1 VKTTIKRMRDG
12 RIKYTVCP
20 HHEMEMGGI
29 ADDALGAAER
39 AFTQLDAV
47 ARSPL
52 GAVLPPGLRS
62 GASTLR
68 AMVSAARRGKLDD
81 ELAKLPDRAKR
92 AAANVLNHIRG
103 WL

>member
-1 VKTTIKRMRDG
+1 MKTTIRRLPDG
-12 RIKYTVCP
+12 RIKYTLCP
-20 HHEMEMGGI
+20 HHELEMGGI

-52 GAVLPPGLRS
+52 GNILPPGLRT

-68 AMVSAARRGKLDD
+68 AMVSAARRGKLDE
-81 ELAKLPDRAKR
+81 ELAKLPDRAKH
-92 AAANVLNHIRG
+92 AVASVLNRIGG